1 MERLYARLAPKG
13 YNQIVRIDYKETF
26 LLVVVHKS
34 IRVLLAIACHYDC
47 KIWHMDVK
55 TAILN
60 RKLDEAI
67 DISQPKGFIT
77 EC

>member
-1 MERLYARLAPKG
+1 MERLYTRLVLKG
-13 YNQIVRIDYKETF
+13 YNQIERIDYEETF
-26 LLVVVHKS
+26 SPVAMHKS
-34 IRVLLAIACHYDC
+34 IRVLLAIVCHYDYE
-47 KIWHMDVK
+47 IWHMDVK

-60 RKLDEAI
+60 KKLDDAI